1 MRVVI
6 LTGPPGAGKDTVAKA
21 LARSLER
28 CAVVETDKLREM
40 VISPYRKPW
49 EGEEG
54 KQQHRLG
61 SQNASL
67 IAKSFLEQ
75 GFAVVITDTIS
86 DNIAELYQR
95 SLSSFQPLIIQLL
108 PTFEEIK
115 RRNKQKRT
123 GLDEKEIAM
132 AYEFQRGLTKYGVRI
147 DNTSLSPN
155 STLEKIRRF
164 LEEKRK

>member
-28 CAVVETDKLREM
+28 CVVVETDKLREM
-40 VISPYRKPW
+40 VISPYHRPW

-61 SQNASL
+61 AQNASL
-67 IAKSFLEQ
+67 VAKSFLEH

-86 DNIAELYQR
+86 NSTAELYKR
-95 SLSSFQPLIIQLL
+95 SLPNFKPFIIQLL

-123 GLDEKEIAM
+123 GLDEKEIAI
-132 AYEFQRGLTKYGVRI
+132 AYEFQRGLTKYDVRI

-155 STLEKIRRF
+155 FTLEKIRGF